1 VLDAADAAADGR
13 PAAQGRDGEPDEGAG
28 RPAASAA
35 PGRGPVED
43 VRLNELMDQIVLLAA
58 GNLGVRL
65 QPSSAE
71 DSVDAAITGL
81 NLLAEELESVH
92 RTLEDRV
99 AERTAQLDAAREQLE
114 RLALYDPLTGLAN
127 RTLLGDRMGRAV
139 ALAERGAN
147 PPCVLLL
154 DLDEFKTINDGLGHG
169 AGDQILVEVAHRLTS
184 VVRDVDTVARL
195 GGDEFAI
202 LLPGIDDD
210 HALRIAER
218 ALAVLQEP
226 FTVSDRA
233 VWTGA
238 SIGVCFGTRGQ
249 DPQLILQD
257 ADTAMYAAKSE
268 GRGRVQVFRPEMHHA
283 ARSRLQVASE
293 LGTAVELNQLR
304 VEFQPISSLTTGAV
318 VGAEALIRWQHP
330 TRGRLIPGEFIAVA
344 EDSGQI
350 VEVGHWILRAAI
362 QQLADWRSMLGDK
375 PFRLHVNL
383 SPVEVRWPGLAGFVA
398 ECLRRHDVPP
408 EQLML
413 EIPESVLAS
422 GDVTGI
428 ESLVALRRLGVGV
441 AIDDFGT
448 GYSSISYLR
457 RLPIDTVKVDPT
469 IISDLAVDEAQVR
482 FVGAILRLIEA
493 AGLEAIVEGIET
505 QAQLDL
511 LAGMGCRYGQ
521 GYLLGRP
528 VPAAAFA
535 LPPARPC

>member
-1 VLDAADAAADGR
+1 
-13 PAAQGRDGEPDEGAG
+13 
-28 RPAASAA
+28 
-35 PGRGPVED
+35 
-43 VRLNELMDQIVLLAA
+43 
-58 GNLGVRL
+58 
-65 QPSSAE
+65 
-71 DSVDAAITGL
+71 
-81 NLLAEELESVH
+81 
-92 RTLEDRV
+92 
-99 AERTAQLDAAREQLE
+99 
-114 RLALYDPLTGLAN
+114 
-127 RTLLGDRMGRAV
+127 
-139 ALAERGAN
+139 
-147 PPCVLLL
+147 
-154 DLDEFKTINDGLGHG
+154 
-169 AGDQILVEVAHRLTS
+169 
-184 VVRDVDTVARL
+184 
-195 GGDEFAI
+195 
-202 LLPGIDDD
+202 
-210 HALRIAER
+210 
-218 ALAVLQEP
+218 
-226 FTVSDRA
+226 
-233 VWTGA
+233 
-238 SIGVCFGTRGQ
+238 
-249 DPQLILQD
+249 
-257 ADTAMYAAKSE
+257 
-268 GRGRVQVFRPEMHHA
+268 MHHA

-362 QQLADWRSMLGDK
+362 QQLADWRSLVADR

-398 ECLRRHDVPP
+398 DCLRRHDVPP
-408 EQLML
+408 QQLML

-528 VPAAAFA
+528 VPAAAFS
-535 LPPARPC
+535 LPPARPR

>member
-1 VLDAADAAADGR
+1 
-13 PAAQGRDGEPDEGAG
+13 
-28 RPAASAA
+28 
-35 PGRGPVED
+35 
-43 VRLNELMDQIVLLAA
+43 MDQIVLLAT
-58 GNLGVRL
+58 GTLGVRL
-65 QPSSAE
+65 EPSTAE
-71 DSVDAAITGL
+71 DSVDAAITGF
-81 NLLAEELESVH
+81 NLLAEELETVH

-99 AERTAQLDAAREQLE
+99 AQRTAQLDAAREQLE

-127 RTLLGDRMGRAV
+127 RTLLGDRMGRAA

-169 AGDQILVEVAHRLTS
+169 AGDQILVEVARRLTS

-202 LLPGIDDD
+202 LLPGIGEDQ
-210 HALRIAER
+210 ALRIAER
-218 ALAVLQEP
+218 ALAALQEP

-249 DPQLILQD
+249 DPQLTLQD
-257 ADTAMYAAKSE
+257 ADTAMYAAKAG
-268 GRGRVQVFRPEMHHA
+268 GRGRVEVFRPEMHHA
-283 ARSRLQVASE
+283 ARARLQVASE
-293 LGTAVELNQLR
+293 LGTAVELDQLR
-304 VEFQPISSLTTGAV
+304 VEFQPIRSLSTSAV

-350 VEVGHWILRAAI
+350 VEVGHWILRTAI
-362 QQLADWRSMLGDK
+362 QQLADWRDLLTDK

-398 ECLRRHDVPP
+398 DCLRHHGVPP
-408 EQLML
+408 QQLVL

-422 GDVTGI
+422 GDVNGI
-428 ESLVALRRLGVGV
+428 ESLIALRRLGVGV
-441 AIDDFGT
+441 AVDDFGT

-457 RLPIDTVKVDPT
+457 RLPIDTVKVDPS

-505 QAQLDL
+505 QSQLDL
-511 LAGMGCRYGQ
+511 LVGMGCRAGQ

-528 VPAAAFA
+528 VPAEVFS
-535 LPPARPC
+535 LPPVGPR

>member
-1 VLDAADAAADGR
+1 MSDSADSSFVDAGPAEGGSGEDGSPPSDGR
-13 PAAQGRDGEPDEGAG
+13 
-28 RPAASAA
+28 
-35 PGRGPVED
+35 
-43 VRLNELMDQIVLLAA
+43 LNQLVDQIVQLAA
-58 GNLGVRL
+58 GNRGVRL

-71 DSVDAAITGL
+71 DSVDAAITGF
-81 NLLAEELESVH
+81 NQLAEELESVQ

-127 RTLLGDRMGRAV
+127 RTLLRDRMGRAA
-139 ALAERGAN
+139 ALAERGSG

-169 AGDQILVEVAHRLTS
+169 AGDQILVEVARRLSS

-202 LLPGIDDD
+202 LLPGIGEDQ
-210 HALRIAER
+210 ALRIAER
-218 ALAVLQEP
+218 ALAALQEP

-257 ADTAMYAAKSE
+257 ADTAMYAAKAG

-283 ARSRLQVASE
+283 ARARLQVASE
-293 LGTAVELNQLR
+293 LGAAVEQGELR
-304 VEFQPISSLTTGAV
+304 VEFQPINSLTTGAV
-318 VGAEALIRWQHP
+318 VGAEALIRWEHP

-350 VEVGHWILRAAI
+350 VEVGHWILRAVI
-362 QQLADWRSMLGDK
+362 RQLADWRELLADN
-375 PFRLHVNL
+375 PFRMHVNL

-398 ECLRRHDVPP
+398 ECLQRYGVPP
-408 EQLML
+408 QRLML

-428 ESLVALRRLGVGV
+428 DSLVALRRLGVGV

-457 RLPIDTVKVDPT
+457 RLPIDTVKVDPS
-469 IISDLAVDEAQVR
+469 IIADLAADEAQVR

-505 QAQLDL
+505 QSQLDL
-511 LAGMGCRYGQ
+511 LIGLGCRYGQ

-528 VPAAAFA
+528 APAEAIA
-535 LPPARPC
+535 LPPLRPF

>member
-1 VLDAADAAADGR
+1 VLDASD
-13 PAAQGRDGEPDEGAG
+13 PAAQGI
-28 RPAASAA
+28 PAAGNDDGGPGDPAGVSEPSAA
-35 PGRGPVED
+35 NRLPGED
-43 VRLNELMDQIVLLAA
+43 RRLDQLIDQIVQLAA
-58 GNLGVRL
+58 GTMGVRL
-65 QPSSAE
+65 RPSPAE
-71 DSVDAAITGL
+71 DSVDAAITGF
-81 NLLAEELESVH
+81 NLLAEELESAH

-139 ALAERGAN
+139 ALAERGAG

-169 AGDQILVEVAHRLTS
+169 AGDQILVEVARRLSS

-202 LLPGIDDD
+202 LLPGIGEDQ
-210 HALRIAER
+210 ALRIAER
-218 ALAVLQEP
+218 ALAALQEP
-226 FTVSDRA
+226 FAVNDRA

-257 ADTAMYAAKSE
+257 ADTAMYAAKSS

-283 ARSRLQVASE
+283 ARARLQVASE
-293 LGTAVELNQLR
+293 LGTAVELDQLR

-362 QQLADWRSMLGDK
+362 QQLADWRELVADK

-398 ECLRRHDVPP
+398 DCLHRHHVPP
-408 EQLML
+408 PQLVL
-413 EIPESVLAS
+413 EVPESVLAS

-428 ESLVALRRLGVGV
+428 ESLIALRRLGVGV
-441 AIDDFGT
+441 AVDDFGT

-457 RLPIDTVKVDPT
+457 RLPIDTVKVDPS

-505 QAQLDL
+505 QSQLDL
-511 LAGMGCRYGQ
+511 LTGMGCRYGQ

-528 VPAAAFA
+528 VPAADFS
-535 LPPARPC
+535 LPPLRPR

>member
-1 VLDAADAAADGR
+1 MSDSADSSFVDAGPAEGGSGEDGSPPSDGR
-13 PAAQGRDGEPDEGAG
+13 
-28 RPAASAA
+28 
-35 PGRGPVED
+35 
-43 VRLNELMDQIVLLAA
+43 LNQLVDQIVQLAA
-58 GNLGVRL
+58 GNRGVRL

-71 DSVDAAITGL
+71 DSVDAAITGF
-81 NLLAEELESVH
+81 NQLAEELESVQ

-127 RTLLGDRMGRAV
+127 RTLLRDRMGRAA
-139 ALAERGAN
+139 ALAERGSG

-169 AGDQILVEVAHRLTS
+169 AGDQILVEVAQRLSS

-202 LLPGIDDD
+202 LLPGIGEDQ
-210 HALRIAER
+210 ALRIAER
-218 ALAVLQEP
+218 ALAALQEP

-257 ADTAMYAAKSE
+257 ADTAMYAAKAG

-283 ARSRLQVASE
+283 ARARLQVASE
-293 LGTAVELNQLR
+293 LGAAVEQDELR
-304 VEFQPISSLTTGAV
+304 VEFQPINSLTTGAV
-318 VGAEALIRWQHP
+318 VGAEALIRWEHP

-350 VEVGHWILRAAI
+350 VEVGHWILRAVI
-362 QQLADWRSMLGDK
+362 RQLADWRELLADN
-375 PFRLHVNL
+375 PFRMHVNL

-398 ECLRRHDVPP
+398 ECLQRYGVPP
-408 EQLML
+408 QRLML

-428 ESLVALRRLGVGV
+428 DSLVALRRL
-441 AIDDFGT
+441 
-448 GYSSISYLR
+448 
-457 RLPIDTVKVDPT
+457 PIETVKVDPS
-469 IISDLAVDEAQVR
+469 IIADLAADEAQVR

-505 QAQLDL
+505 QSQLDL
-511 LAGMGCRYGQ
+511 LIGLGCRYGQ

-528 VPAAAFA
+528 APAEAIA
-535 LPPARPC
+535 LPPLRPF

>member
-1 VLDAADAAADGR
+1 
-13 PAAQGRDGEPDEGAG
+13 
-28 RPAASAA
+28 
-35 PGRGPVED
+35 
-43 VRLNELMDQIVLLAA
+43 MDQIVLLAA
-58 GNLGVRL
+58 GTLGVRL
-65 QPSSAE
+65 ETSSAE
-71 DSVDAAITGL
+71 DAVDAAITGF
-81 NLLAEELESVH
+81 NLLAEELETAQ

-127 RTLLGDRMGRAV
+127 RTLLGDRMNWA
-139 ALAERGAN
+139 ATLSERGAG

-169 AGDQILVEVAHRLTS
+169 AGDQILVEVARRLNS
-184 VVRDVDTVARL
+184 VVRAVDTVARL

-202 LLPGIDDD
+202 LLPGIGEDQ
-210 HALRIAER
+210 ALRIAER
-218 ALAVLQEP
+218 ALAALQEP

-238 SIGVCFGTRGQ
+238 SIGVCFGHRGQ

-257 ADTAMYAAKSE
+257 ADTAMYAAKSG
-268 GRGRVQVFRPEMHHA
+268 GRGRVEVFRPEMHHA
-283 ARSRLQVASE
+283 ARARLQVASE
-293 LGTAVELNQLR
+293 LGTAVELDQLR

-362 QQLADWRSMLGDK
+362 QQLALWREPLVDK

-383 SPVEVRWPGLAGFVA
+383 SPVEVRWPGLSGFVA
-398 ECLRRHDVPP
+398 ECLRQHDVRPG
-408 EQLML
+408 QLVL

-428 ESLVALRRLGVGV
+428 ESLIALRRLGVGV
-441 AIDDFGT
+441 AVDDFGT

-493 AGLEAIVEGIET
+493 AGLEAIVAGIET

-528 VPAAAFA
+528 VPAEQFS
-535 LPPARPC
+535 LPPVRLR

>member
-1 VLDAADAAADGR
+1 MLDASD
-13 PAAQGRDGEPDEGAG
+13 PAAQGI
-28 RPAASAA
+28 PAAGNDDGGPGDPAGVSEPSAA
-35 PGRGPVED
+35 NRLPGED
-43 VRLNELMDQIVLLAA
+43 RRLDQLVDQIVQLAA
-58 GNLGVRL
+58 GTMGVRL
-65 QPSSAE
+65 RPSPAE
-71 DSVDAAITGL
+71 DSVDAAITGF
-81 NLLAEELESVH
+81 NLLAEELESAH

-139 ALAERGAN
+139 ALAERGAG

-169 AGDQILVEVAHRLTS
+169 AGDQILVEVARRLSS

-202 LLPGIDDD
+202 LLPGIGEDQ
-210 HALRIAER
+210 ALRIAER
-218 ALAVLQEP
+218 ALAALQEP
-226 FTVSDRA
+226 FAVNDRA

-257 ADTAMYAAKSE
+257 ADTAMYAAKSS

-283 ARSRLQVASE
+283 ARARLQVASE
-293 LGTAVELNQLR
+293 LGTAVELDQLR

-362 QQLADWRSMLGDK
+362 QQLADWRELVADK

-398 ECLRRHDVPP
+398 DCLHRHHVPP
-408 EQLML
+408 PQLVL
-413 EIPESVLAS
+413 EVPESVLAS

-428 ESLVALRRLGVGV
+428 ESLIALRRLGVGV
-441 AIDDFGT
+441 AVDDFGT

-457 RLPIDTVKVDPT
+457 RLPIDTVKVDPS

-505 QAQLDL
+505 QSQLDL
-511 LAGMGCRYGQ
+511 LTGMGCRYGQ

-528 VPAAAFA
+528 VPAADFS
-535 LPPARPC
+535 LPPLRPR

>member
-1 VLDAADAAADGR
+1 VLDASD
-13 PAAQGRDGEPDEGAG
+13 PAAQGI
-28 RPAASAA
+28 PAAGNDDGGPGDPAGVSEPSAA
-35 PGRGPVED
+35 NRLPGED
-43 VRLNELMDQIVLLAA
+43 RRLDQLVDQIVQLAA
-58 GNLGVRL
+58 GTMGVRL
-65 QPSSAE
+65 RPSPAE
-71 DSVDAAITGL
+71 DSVDAAITGF
-81 NLLAEELESVH
+81 NLLAEELESAH

-139 ALAERGAN
+139 ALAERGAG

-169 AGDQILVEVAHRLTS
+169 AGDQILVEVARRLSS

-202 LLPGIDDD
+202 LLPGIGEDQ
-210 HALRIAER
+210 ALRIAER
-218 ALAVLQEP
+218 ALAALQEP
-226 FTVSDRA
+226 FAVNDRA

-257 ADTAMYAAKSE
+257 ADTAMYAAKSS

-283 ARSRLQVASE
+283 ARARLQVASE
-293 LGTAVELNQLR
+293 LGTAVELDQLR

-362 QQLADWRSMLGDK
+362 QQLADWRELVADK

-398 ECLRRHDVPP
+398 DCLHRHHVPP
-408 EQLML
+408 PQLVL
-413 EIPESVLAS
+413 EVPESVLAS

-428 ESLVALRRLGVGV
+428 ESLIALRRLGVGV
-441 AIDDFGT
+441 AVDDFGT

-457 RLPIDTVKVDPT
+457 RLPIDTVKVDPS

-505 QAQLDL
+505 QSQLDL
-511 LAGMGCRYGQ
+511 LTGMGCRYGQ

-528 VPAAAFA
+528 VPAADFS
-535 LPPARPC
+535 LPPLRPR